1 MILIKPKVSTIKM
14 SDDEKIVFKK
24 NLQQKCIAIIEER
37 IAECSN
43 AMWNAQDA
51 ANNEEKS
58 SAGDKYETSRT
69 MSQLEK
75 DMYAKQLYAN
85 RSDMAALTLIDC
97 NKIYSSA
104 QAGCFIQCENYSFF
118 IAAGLGKL
126 TYEKKNIF
134 LLSPNA
140 PLAKMLL
147 KKKVGDFISFNND
160 ETKVIN
166 IF

>member
-1 MILIKPKVSTIKM
+1 M
-14 SDDEKIVFKK
+14 SDDEKIIFKK
-24 NLQQKCIAIIEER
+24 TLQKKCIAIIEER
-37 IAECSN
+37 IAEFN
-43 AMWNAQDA
+43 KAMSNAQDA

-58 SAGDKYETSRT
+58 SAGDKYETSRA
-69 MSQLEK
+69 MNQLDK
-75 DMYAKQLYAN
+75 DMYAKQLFAN
-85 RSDMAALTLIDC
+85 KSELAALMLIDC
-97 NKIYSSA
+97 NKIYLSA

-118 IAAGLGKL
+118 IAAGLGKI

-147 KKKVGDFISFNND
+147 KKKIGDFISFNN
-160 ETKVIN
+160 EEIKIIN